1 MKRCMCEGVSGG
13 TFFFLSTVSTVW
25 DAYSRGFVLQVL
37 MAEAG
42 PVMKDIVKQQAAQVE
57 VASKGKS
64 SGKGKGGKEKE
75 VSGSAVFD
83 H

>member
-1 MKRCMCEGVSGG
+1 M
-13 TFFFLSTVSTVW
+13 
-25 DAYSRGFVLQVL
+25 L